1 MKKAAWL
8 KSTTGSYSRS
18 LRQRRRLHAVLQS
31 ARHASEPRMWEG
43 LHKLHNR
50 PGARL
55 MAESCTGDVA
65 WVRALSAPWLRL
77 WVYTIKTEK
86 KKDPTYNK
94 ALWAATR
101 LWAARRMSTA
111 HWPATRLWAA
121 RRMSIFSS
129 GPTRPTSSRCLY
141 LATTTSQLQVQ
152 RSPCVDRQVRN
163 AATALLIL

>member
-1 MKKAAWL
+1 MLYCSRRGTRPNRACGKGC
-8 KSTTGSYSRS
+8 TT
-18 LRQRRRLHAVLQS
+18 
-31 ARHASEPRMWEG
+31 
-43 LHKLHNR
+43 KLHNR

-101 LWAARRMSTA
+101 LWAAHRMSTA

-121 RRMSIFSS
+121 RRVSIFSS
-129 GPTRPTSSRCLY
+129 GPTRPTPASAFTLPPPHHSCRSSEAPVWIVRFGMRPQRFLFSEKY
-141 LATTTSQLQVQ
+141 LTSGY
-152 RSPCVDRQVRN
+152 
-163 AATALLIL
+163 